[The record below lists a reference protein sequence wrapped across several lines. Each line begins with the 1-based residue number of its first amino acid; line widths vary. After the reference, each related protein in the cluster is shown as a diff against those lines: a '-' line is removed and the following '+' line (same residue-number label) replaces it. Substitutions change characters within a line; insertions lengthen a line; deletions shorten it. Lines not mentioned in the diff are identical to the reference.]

1 MNWTDWVWWAIGLGL
16 GFLLGRRGMKAAVAA
31 VTRDHLAAV
40 EAARSET
47 QALRSQL
54 EQTQLAYSL
63 AAEMS
68 QLKGGFLARIS
79 HELRSPLS
87 GVIGLHQ
94 LILNGLADSPEEERD
109 FVQQSY
115 DSALKMVKLLDEI
128 IDVAKTEHGTA
139 HLDFQPVNLANLMH
153 DVYRLTHLQASNRNL
168 RLFLPTVDPI
178 WHLQADPRRIRQV
191 LVNLVDTAIAYASEG
206 QVQLFMEVFPDAQ
219 MVRLWVED
227 PQLIRVTQEPIDLVP
242 ETPISMPTTAY
253 PGTKSRLM
261 QAAQVPFP
269 SAGLTLMMSRSLIQQ
284 MDGQLDI
291 LPGQLPA
298 DPVRICCMMPLITLE
313 EDLN

>member
-1 MNWTDWVWWAIGLGL
+1 MNWTDWVWLAVGLGL
-16 GFLLGRRGMKAAVAA
+16 GFLLGRRGKKLALAAA
-31 VTRDHLAAV
+31 TRDHLAV
-40 EAARSET
+40 LEAAHAEI
-47 QALRSQL
+47 QALRSHV

-94 LILNGLADSPEEERD
+94 LILNGLADSPEEEQE

-115 DSALKMVKLLDEI
+115 SSTLKMVKLLDEI

-168 RLFLPTVDPI
+168 RLLLPTVDPI

-191 LVNLVDTAIAYASEG
+191 LVNLVDTAIAHASEG
-206 QVQLFMEVFPDAQ
+206 QVQLFMEISPDAKT
-219 MVRLWVED
+219 VRLWVED
-227 PQLIRVTQEPIDLVP
+227 PQLIRATQEPIDLVP
-242 ETPISMPTTAY
+242 DTPISIPTTAY
-253 PGTKSRLM
+253 QGTKPQLI
-261 QAAQVPFP
+261 QAAQGPFP

-284 MDGQLDI
+284 MDGQMDV
-291 LPGQLPA
+291 LPGQAPG